1 MEGPK
6 KSEGTTPAAP
16 DTAEAM
22 RQKYG
27 KVYKVGV
34 SVPVDDEAEK
44 ELSYHFKRPSIPV
57 YDRFV
62 KTMSKIG
69 ISKASKTFI
78 LDSVVD
84 EDKERL
90 TADMEEYPGIS
101 ITIGNKLGE
110 LLGTIGDGILN
121 LLQTALEKIFGGL
134 IDLVN
139 SLFENLAKLL
149 DLFGSVGEAFQVL
162 WTWLPPEVTAI
173 LVAGVSIFV
182 FVALLKFFMK

>member
-34 SVPVDDEAEK
+34 SVPVDAEAEK

-110 LLGTIGDGILN
+110 LLGLGNDVN
-121 LLQTALEKIFGGL
+121 LK
-134 IDLVN
+134 
-139 SLFENLAKLL
+139 KL
-149 DLFGSVGEAFQVL
+149 
-162 WTWLPPEVTAI
+162 
-173 LVAGVSIFV
+173 
-182 FVALLKFFMK
+182 

>member
-1 MEGPK
+1 MENPK
-6 KSEGTTPAAP
+6 KNEGSATAP
-16 DTAEAM
+16 DAAEAM

-34 SVPVDDEAEK
+34 TVPVDDETES
-44 ELSYHFKRPSIPV
+44 ELSYHFKRPSVPV

-101 ITIGNKLGE
+101 ITIGNRLGE
-110 LLGTIGDGILN
+110 LLGLGNDVN
-121 LLQTALEKIFGGL
+121 LK
-134 IDLVN
+134 
-139 SLFENLAKLL
+139 KL
-149 DLFGSVGEAFQVL
+149 
-162 WTWLPPEVTAI
+162 
-173 LVAGVSIFV
+173 
-182 FVALLKFFMK
+182 

>member
-1 MEGPK
+1 MEDVK
-6 KSEGTTPAAP
+6 KNEGTTAPAT

-34 SVPVDDEAEK
+34 TVPVDDENEQ
-44 ELSYHFKRPSIPV
+44 EISYYFKRPSVPV

-84 EDKERL
+84 EDRERL
-90 TADMEEYPGIS
+90 IADMEEYPGLS

-110 LLGTIGDGILN
+110 LLGLGNDVN
-121 LLQTALEKIFGGL
+121 LK
-134 IDLVN
+134 
-139 SLFENLAKLL
+139 KL
-149 DLFGSVGEAFQVL
+149 
-162 WTWLPPEVTAI
+162 
-173 LVAGVSIFV
+173 
-182 FVALLKFFMK
+182 

>member
-90 TADMEEYPGIS
+90 TADMEESPGIS

-110 LLGTIGDGILN
+110 LLGLGNDVN
-121 LLQTALEKIFGGL
+121 LK
-134 IDLVN
+134 
-139 SLFENLAKLL
+139 KL
-149 DLFGSVGEAFQVL
+149 
-162 WTWLPPEVTAI
+162 
-173 LVAGVSIFV
+173 
-182 FVALLKFFMK
+182 

>member
-1 MEGPK
+1 MEDQK
-6 KSEGTTPAAP
+6 KNEGTAVTAP
-16 DTAEAM
+16 DAAEAL

-34 SVPVDDEAEK
+34 TVPVDDETES

-84 EDKERL
+84 EDRERL

-101 ITIGNKLGE
+101 ITIGNRLGA
-110 LLGTIGDGILN
+110 LLGLGNDVN
-121 LLQTALEKIFGGL
+121 LK
-134 IDLVN
+134 
-139 SLFENLAKLL
+139 KL
-149 DLFGSVGEAFQVL
+149 
-162 WTWLPPEVTAI
+162 
-173 LVAGVSIFV
+173 
-182 FVALLKFFMK
+182 

>member
-16 DTAEAM
+16 DTAEAT

-110 LLGTIGDGILN
+110 LLGLGNDVN
-121 LLQTALEKIFGGL
+121 LK
-134 IDLVN
+134 
-139 SLFENLAKLL
+139 KL
-149 DLFGSVGEAFQVL
+149 
-162 WTWLPPEVTAI
+162 
-173 LVAGVSIFV
+173 
-182 FVALLKFFMK
+182 

>member
-1 MEGPK
+1 MEDQK
-6 KSEGTTPAAP
+6 KNEGTAVTAP
-16 DTAEAM
+16 DAAEAL

-34 SVPVDDEAEK
+34 TVPVDDETES

-84 EDKERL
+84 EDRERL

-101 ITIGNKLGE
+101 ITIGNRLGE
-110 LLGTIGDGILN
+110 LLGLGNDVN
-121 LLQTALEKIFGGL
+121 LK
-134 IDLVN
+134 
-139 SLFENLAKLL
+139 KL
-149 DLFGSVGEAFQVL
+149 
-162 WTWLPPEVTAI
+162 
-173 LVAGVSIFV
+173 
-182 FVALLKFFMK
+182 

>member
-6 KSEGTTPAAP
+6 KSEGPTPAAP

-110 LLGTIGDGILN
+110 LLGLGNDVN
-121 LLQTALEKIFGGL
+121 LK
-134 IDLVN
+134 
-139 SLFENLAKLL
+139 KL
-149 DLFGSVGEAFQVL
+149 
-162 WTWLPPEVTAI
+162 
-173 LVAGVSIFV
+173 
-182 FVALLKFFMK
+182 